1 MAGCFDSVTVTVPNL
16 PKMDNF
22 VEYVGERR
30 NKVTAIAAGALFFSG
45 WWFAIDA
52 AAVYPQKTELKD
64 VFHICGVFAT
74 ISMFMIN
81 CVSNGQIRGDS
92 YTTGCMGVGGARI
105 WLFIG
110 FMMGFGSLI
119 AAFWILFGE
128 YLVPNESNPFKPVHS
143 YPGVAIFMQNL
154 LIFGSSMLYK
164 FGRSEDLWG

>member
-1 MAGCFDSVTVTVPNL
+1 MAGCLDNAQL
-16 PKMDNF
+16 PSIKMDGWLEF
-22 VEYVGERR
+22 LGERR
-30 NKVTAIAAGALFFSG
+30 NKVAAVSAGVLFFSG

-52 AAVYPQKTELKD
+52 AAVYPEKKELKD

-81 CVSNGQIRGDS
+81 SVSNGQIRGDS

-110 FMMGFGSLI
+110 FLLGFGSLI

-128 YLVPNESNPFKPVHS
+128 YLVSNPDNTFQPKHN
-143 YPGVAIFMQNL
+143 YPGVAIFMQNI
-154 LIFGSSMLYK
+154 LIFAASLVYK
-164 FGRSEDLWG
+164 FGRSEEMWG